1 MKPPPEKIISDEE
14 IEEIRNLTSCS
25 RQVART
31 LKVLQNE
38 DRLLIL
44 CILMQEGEMSVSSI
58 GQKLGIA
65 QPSLSQ
71 QLTVLRNNK
80 MVGTR
85 RDGKSIY
92 YFIDNQKARDL
103 MHSLQNVFGHEAPE
117 NSEET
122 EQLTNVIT

>member
-103 MHSLQNVFGHEAPE
+103 MHSLQNVFGHDAPE

-122 EQLTNVIT
+122 EQLTTDIT